1 MKYKLSNEKFR
12 QLVFKLLN
20 NELEQGRFGAWVGS
34 YGYSNLRVN
43 DEYDGLMVL
52 VDDEDIRIYPALYQ
66 NIMEALGMNIYQ
78 IEEFLHMWATTELPK
93 KMPLGKKYFL
103 SDKFVEIM
111 TYLP

>member
-20 NELEQGRFGAWVGS
+20 NELEQGRFRAWVDS

-52 VDDEDIRIYPALYQ
+52 VDDEEIKIYPALYQ

-78 IEEFLHMWATTELPK
+78 IEDFLTMWATTELPK

-103 SDKFVEIM
+103 SDKSVEIM
-111 TYLP
+111 T

>member
-20 NELEQGRFGAWVGS
+20 NELEQGRFRAWVDS

-43 DEYDGLMVL
+43 DEYDGLMVI
-52 VDDEDIRIYPALYQ
+52 VDDEEIKIYPALYQ

-78 IEEFLHMWATTELPK
+78 IEEFLHMWSTTELPK

-103 SDKFVEIM
+103 SDKFVDIM
-111 TYLP
+111 T

>member
-1 MKYKLSNEKFR
+1 MKYKLTNEKFR

-103 SDKFVEIM
+103 SDKFVDIM